1 MSAGRAVAVR
11 MVGGRS
17 GELQVTVRVGVTVGK
32 GVDQDQDPPDQGA
45 ESLAQGQAL
54 DLNPDLAQDQD
65 PDQSLVQDLKV
76 GQNQDPV
83 QENLVPEPDQA
94 QLNPSLVLLLVQ
106 DQGLGQAPEH
116 ALAQAPEHALA
127 QGRELDQDQLD
138 QEQGLVLLNQVPD
151 QARDHLNVQDPGLPS
166 HGQPLQPGLSERRM

>member
-1 MSAGRAVAVR
+1 MG
-11 MVGGRS
+11 VGGRS

-76 GQNQDPV
+76 RQDQDPV

-106 DQGLGQAPEH
+106 DQGLAPEH

-127 QGRELDQDQLD
+127 QGREL
-138 QEQGLVLLNQVPD
+138 
-151 QARDHLNVQDPGLPS
+151 
-166 HGQPLQPGLSERRM
+166 